1 MKKNQALM
9 GYLRK
14 QNLNKALKTF
24 LFKLDDTHHLQ
35 MQRSNNFGFNAVPVY
50 LSGYLAIRMP

>member
-1 MKKNQALM
+1 M

-35 MQRSNNFGFNAVPVY
+35 LQRSNNFGFNAVPVY